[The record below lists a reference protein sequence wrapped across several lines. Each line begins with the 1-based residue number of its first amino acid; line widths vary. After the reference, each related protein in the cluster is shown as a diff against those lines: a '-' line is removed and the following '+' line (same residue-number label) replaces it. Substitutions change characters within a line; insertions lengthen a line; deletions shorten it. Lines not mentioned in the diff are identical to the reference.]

1 MNDNY
6 IYINNNIKK
15 IKKIINNDNF
25 INYTCKNHKPIINI
39 DNDNNKIIK
48 LSILIKNIEYF
59 PHEIL
64 EPFNIVDFTLDIIQK
79 NTDNRISFT
88 LQKFNINNDFLNN
101 IFKNFNYKFIIFIDK
116 NKDDEEKSILTIKN
130 KYINLDNN
138 DFIIGIIK
146 NYIENILK
154 NILVNKLEKNLN
166 FLLNSN

>member
-48 LSILIKNIEYF
+48 LNILIKNVEYF

-88 LQKFNINNDFLNN
+88 LQKININNDFLNN
-101 IFKNFNYKFIIFIDK
+101 IFKNFNYKFIIFID
-116 NKDDEEKSILTIKN
+116 EEKSILTIKN
-130 KYINLDNN
+130 KYINLDNKII
-138 DFIIGIIK
+138 IIGIIK

-154 NILVNKLEKNLN
+154 NILINKLEKNLN